1 MDIMR
6 ASGGALDAMASD
18 SNSSDPI
25 TFNPTSRIRNLFFFL
40 AILLAL
46 FLVAPQQ
53 LSAQVSVQGLFYYF
67 RPGESPVQNV
77 VVQNVSERSLLVGVD
92 ISEIQSPGTENRKRV
107 PAEDLLV
114 SPRRFSLPAGTSRL
128 ARLLLKA
135 PPGDVERV
143 YRVSFVPESSDDPE
157 TDDNGKP
164 RKVGMNI
171 KVLTGMGILVF
182 VEPSNR
188 VRKLDA
194 KVVNRQAVLT
204 NEGNVNVYLDNVAV
218 CPRQGKGECKKFPA
232 KRLYAGQSIEF
243 PLAADQQLTLMRRY
257 GDEAELVTL
266 DG

>member
-1 MDIMR
+1 MTLHSI
-6 ASGGALDAMASD
+6 AS
-18 SNSSDPI
+18 NPI
-25 TFNPTSRIRNLFFFL
+25 DFDLTSRIR
-40 AILLAL
+40 AL
-46 FLVAPQQ
+46 SRLIPILVALLVVAPRQ

-157 TDDNGKP
+157 TDENGKP

-182 VEPSNR
+182 VEPSSR
-188 VRKLDA
+188 VRKLNS

-232 KRLYAGQSIEF
+232 KRLYAGQSIDF
-243 PLAADQQLTLMRRY
+243 PLGADQQLTLMRRY